1 MSRFLVAAVVLCWAA
16 CAASGG
22 ERRVVIYHG
31 AVTEVGMAADESK
44 DLWLT
49 LADLTRSTKFTLKAE
64 GVCRDDLCFPIPAE
78 RTKEFVVKRGDV
90 TWFNLSEFARLL
102 RQPEAHDDKHG
113 IWCFGP
119 RPAVQNAPLAS
130 RLAPDFTLPD
140 LKGKAHKL
148 SDFRGRKVLLLTW
161 ASW

>member
-1 MSRFLVAAVVLCWAA
+1 MVRFLVAAVLLCWAA
-16 CAASGG
+16 RVAPGG
-22 ERRVVIYHG
+22 ERRVVIYDG
-31 AVTEVGMAADESK
+31 AVTEVGAAAFESK
-44 DLWLT
+44 DLWLP
-49 LADLTRSTKFTLKAE
+49 LADLTHATKFTLKPE
-64 GVCRDDLCFPIPAE
+64 GVCRDELCFPIPGG

-90 TWFNLSEFARLL
+90 TWFNLSEFGRLL
-102 RQPEAHDDKHG
+102 QQPVAHDAKHG

-119 RPAVQNAPLAS
+119 RPAVQNAHLTS

-148 SDFRGRKVLLLTW
+148 SDFRGKKVLLLTW

>member
-1 MSRFLVAAVVLCWAA
+1 MFRFLMAAVLLCWAP
-16 CAASGG
+16 CAASGA
-22 ERRVVIYHG
+22 ERRVVIYDG
-31 AVTEVGMAADESK
+31 AVTEVGTAADESK

-49 LADLTRSTKFTLKAE
+49 FVDLTHATKFTLKAE
-64 GVCRDDLCFPIPAE
+64 GVCRDNLCFPIPAE
-78 RTKEFVVKRGDV
+78 RHKEFVVKRGDV
-90 TWFNLSEFARLL
+90 TWFNLSEFGRLL
-102 RQPEAHDDKHG
+102 RQPTAHDAKHG

-119 RPAVQNAPLAS
+119 RPAVQNAHVAS

-148 SDFRGRKVLLLTW
+148 SDFRGKKVLLLTW

>member
-1 MSRFLVAAVVLCWAA
+1 MLRHLAAAALLCEAA

-22 ERRVVIYHG
+22 ERRVVLYDG
-31 AVTEVGMAADESK
+31 AVTKVGAAAGESK

-49 LADLTRSTKFTLKAE
+49 LADLTRATGFTLKPE
-64 GVCRDDLCFPIPAE
+64 GVCRGELCFPIP
-78 RTKEFVVKRGDV
+78 RGRDKEFVVKRGNA
-90 TWFNLSEFARLL
+90 TWFNLSELGRLL
-102 RQPEAHDDKHG
+102 RQPAAHDARHG
-113 IWCFGP
+113 VWCFGP
-119 RPAVQNAPLAS
+119 RPAAQNAHVAS

-148 SDFRGRKVLLLTW
+148 SDFRGKKVLLLTW